1 MKYWYDKEFK
11 GIVCEPDCADEWLEL
26 IWQVGVD
33 YDGCHSVESL
43 KGLVDEL
50 IDMSQKAQYCLEDGK
65 LFTDKEESEKS
76 HLAAK
81 AEKEYFDGFKDV

>member
-1 MKYWYDKEFK
+1 MRYWYDNEFK
-11 GIVCEPDCADEWLEL
+11 GIVCEPDCVDEWLEL
-26 IWQVGVD
+26 IWEVGVD

-50 IDMSQKAQYCLEDGK
+50 LDMAGKARHCLENGK

-76 HLAAK
+76 SLAAREER
-81 AEKEYFDGFKDV
+81 EKDTR

>member
-11 GIVCEPDCADEWLEL
+11 GVVCEPDCVDEWLEL

-50 IDMSQKAQYCLEDGK
+50 LDMTGKARHCLWNNK

-76 HLAAK
+76 SLAAR
-81 AEKEYFDGFKDV
+81 EEQVNDKEG